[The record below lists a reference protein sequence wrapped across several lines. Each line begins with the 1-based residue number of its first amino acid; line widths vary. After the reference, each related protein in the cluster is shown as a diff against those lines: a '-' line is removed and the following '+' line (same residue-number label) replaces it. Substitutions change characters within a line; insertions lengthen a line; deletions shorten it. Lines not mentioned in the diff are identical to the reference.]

1 MAGYVFGDAPVI
13 YAYTAA
19 DALADG
25 FLVSVPEGTAR
36 EAGFT
41 IPVVMSRGAWDD
53 CVAWDEGPEGNVDPA
68 KPATGQD
75 EAGRLWDVL
84 WLAGKAARRA
94 SDDNMAVFDV
104 LRVPAHG
111 RGVTPKPVRLWAT
124 VGPGDDG
131 SPLVTIM
138 RPEDY

>member
-1 MAGYVFGDAPVI
+1 MAGYVFNSAPVI

-25 FLVSVPEGTAR
+25 FLVSVPEVTAR

-53 CVAWDEGPEGNVDPA
+53 CVTWDEGPEGNVDPA
-68 KPATGQD
+68 KPATVQD

-84 WLAGKAARRA
+84 WLASQAARRA
-94 SDDNMAVFDV
+94 AGDDMAVFDV

-111 RGVTPKPVRLWAT
+111 RGVTAKPVRLWAT

>member
-1 MAGYVFGDAPVI
+1 MAGLFDDAPII
-13 YAYTAA
+13 YAYTAE

-25 FLVSVPEGTAR
+25 FLVPVSEVAAR

-41 IPVVMSRGAWDD
+41 IPVVMTRGAWDD
-53 CVAWDEGPEGNVDPA
+53 CVAWQEGPEGNVEDA

-84 WLAGKAARRA
+84 WLASNAARRNPA
-94 SDDNMAVFDV
+94 EDLVTFTV
-104 LRVPAHG
+104 HRVPASG
-111 RGVTPKPVRLWAT
+111 RGVLPRPVTLWVH

-131 SPLVTIM
+131 SPIITIM

>member
-1 MAGYVFGDAPVI
+1 MAGIVFDGAPII
-13 YAYTAA
+13 YAYTAS

-25 FLVSVPEGTAR
+25 SLVEVPEATAR

-53 CVAWDEGPEGNVDPA
+53 CVAWDEGPDGNVDPA

-84 WLAGKAARRA
+84 WLASQAARRA
-94 SDDNMAVFDV
+94 RGDDMAVFDV
-104 LRVPAHG
+104 LRVPANG
-111 RGVTPKPVRLWAT
+111 RCVTAKPVRLWAH

>member
-1 MAGYVFGDAPVI
+1 MAGLFDDAPVI

-25 FLVSVPEGTAR
+25 LLVEIPEATAR

-41 IPVVMSRGAWDD
+41 IPVVVSRGAWDD
-53 CVAWDEGPEGNVDPA
+53 CVAWDEGSEGNVDPA

-84 WLAGKAARRA
+84 WLAGQAARRSPGEDMVA
-94 SDDNMAVFDV
+94 FD
-104 LRVPAHG
+104 LMRVPATG
-111 RGVTPKPVRLWAT
+111 RGVTARRVTLWAC

-131 SPLVTIM
+131 SPLLTIM